1 MTPKLAE
8 LIQCRFLP
16 IIWYGDI
23 NWPHGIMDKNV
34 YPINSALS
42 NSKTKVTLEF
52 LLDNA
57 QQKTEFN
64 RFAKSKYIHTYSKR
78 RSHELE
84 NDETIEQNKKD
95 LFFQPRK
102 KKEIK

>member
-1 MTPKLAE
+1 MC
-8 LIQCRFLP
+8 LIFGQIQLKSYQHNSHP
-16 IIWYGDI
+16 
-23 NWPHGIMDKNV
+23 PHGIMDKNV

-52 LLDNA
+52 LLNNA

-102 KKEIK
+102 KKR

>member
-1 MTPKLAE
+1 
-8 LIQCRFLP
+8 
-16 IIWYGDI
+16 
-23 NWPHGIMDKNV
+23 MDKNV

-52 LLDNA
+52 LLNNA

-102 KKEIK
+102 KPTFFLF